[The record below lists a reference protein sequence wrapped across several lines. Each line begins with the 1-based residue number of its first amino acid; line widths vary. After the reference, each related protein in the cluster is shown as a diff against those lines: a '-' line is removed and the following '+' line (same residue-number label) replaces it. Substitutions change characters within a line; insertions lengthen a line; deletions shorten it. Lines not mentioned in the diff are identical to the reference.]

1 MMFNRS
7 KAQAIA
13 LLVAVFLAGGAAGWG
28 VAASRGDHWPQRR
41 GPDAMVDFLSR
52 KLHLSAAQRDSVRA
66 VITRH
71 HAETEALWRQVHPR
85 YDSLRAEMRLEI
97 SAQLDPQQRATYA
110 RLIAE
115 LEHQHQAGDSAKPT
129 SDGGRH

>member
-13 LLVAVFLAGGAAGWG
+13 LLVAVFLVGGAAGWG

-52 KLHLSAAQRDSVRA
+52 KLSLSAAQRDSVREGLKKSRHQ
-66 VITRH
+66 TRIP
-71 HAETEALWRQVHPR
+71 QVSSQLGKIYFIYSEGRSYRRRRP
-85 YDSLRAEMRLEI
+85 SLRISPAE
-97 SAQLDPQQRATYA
+97 A
-110 RLIAE
+110 R
-115 LEHQHQAGDSAKPT
+115 
-129 SDGGRH
+129 